1 MRITKSFL
9 DELRKHC
16 TTELLSL
23 VRGIEVKDDG
33 ENTWDITSIIN
44 DEVNPSMQLR
54 VAYAFE
60 QLGGVLIYN
69 GKSTQFV
76 IVTKEIDES
85 ICNGIRLFWI
95 HNEANGVMPIYD
107 TKRIIVPSIL
117 PKYTCRPDDDGSFV
131 VEKLVFGKYEPING
145 ERYLIEQFAK
155 DRMSQLNSEE
165 ENAPE

>member
-1 MRITKSFL
+1 MG
-9 DELRKHC
+9 ELRKHC
-16 TTELLSL
+16 TAELLSY
-23 VRGIEVKDDG
+23 VREIEVKDDG

-44 DEVNPSMQLR
+44 DEVNPYMQLR

-60 QLGGVLIYN
+60 QIGGVLIYN
-69 GKSTQFV
+69 GEPTQFV
-76 IVTKEIDES
+76 IVSKEKDER

-107 TKRIIVPSIL
+107 TKRIVVPSIL
-117 PKYTCRPDDDGSFV
+117 PKYTCRPNDDGSFV

-145 ERYLIEQFAK
+145 ERYLTEQSAI
-155 DRMSQLNSEE
+155 DRMSQLNAAVEE